1 MVIAATLRD
10 APDHREP
17 REERRGADATTA
29 DAARRRDVHF
39 ALESAVPTVTFECK
53 MHLSAKKRTDRPWR
67 GLRRPTPMG
76 RMRLVGRPGQSGDD
90 PRPRPPEPVESGSR
104 HVSSARAM

>member
-17 REERRGADATTA
+17 REERREADATTA

-53 MHLSAKKRTDRPWR
+53 MHLSTRRSRSRSSRTAAT
-67 GLRRPTPMG
+67 TPSWN
-76 RMRLVGRPGQSGDD
+76 LSSD
-90 PRPRPPEPVESGSR
+90 PVRKA
-104 HVSSARAM
+104 H

>member
-39 ALESAVPTVTFECK
+39 ALESAVPTVILECK
-53 MHLSAKKRTDRPWR
+53 MHLSTRKGPVAAVADR
-67 GLRRPTPMG
+67 GADH
-76 RMRLVGRPGQSGDD
+76 PGTS
-90 PRPRPPEPVESGSR
+90 PVTW
-104 HVSSARAM
+104 